1 MTDDL
6 DWAAVA
12 PLLFLAEVVGP
23 VRRQVRQ
30 RIGRLPTV
38 AVFEVDVRA
47 GRVARRSF
55 ISDQLP
61 LVHAI
66 AGLHLETEQVPVEG
80 EKVVAVRHDD
90 VVAVTNQLPGDDA
103 GVGGDHDPVIRGQDR
118 TALLVGDVDAGVEVL
133 VTEGRWLEY
142 LTAGPEEQRDG
153 ALLQRPDQRVLR
165 GVGGIGTGQ
174 REEVVLHPELRLLP
188 GCLFCLGDE
197 LVLAGDLHVGD
208 PLREGRRLPVD
219 GNQLVLHLADA
230 LAQPPFQVLLMSLL
244 LQQRR
249 LLTQKVGTVLI
260 SLLLLAAHQ
269 LLLGMKLG
277 IDFTDVLDELA
288 GQVAEMLDGHRPV

>member
-1 MTDDL
+1 M
-6 DWAAVA
+6 
-12 PLLFLAEVVGP
+12 
-23 VRRQVRQ
+23 
-30 RIGRLPTV
+30 
-38 AVFEVDVRA
+38 
-47 GRVARRSF
+47 
-55 ISDQLP
+55 
-61 LVHAI
+61 HAI

-174 REEVVLHPELRLLP
+174 REEVVLHQNCACCQAACSASAMSWSWRAISMSAIR
-188 GCLFCLGDE
+188 CARAADC
-197 LVLAGDLHVGD
+197 
-208 PLREGRRLPVD
+208 PLMATSSYFTWLMLWRSRR
-219 GNQLVLHLADA
+219 
-230 LAQPPFQVLLMSLL
+230 S
-244 LQQRR
+244 R
-249 LLTQKVGTVLI
+249 
-260 SLLLLAAHQ
+260 SC
-269 LLLGMKLG
+269 
-277 IDFTDVLDELA
+277 
-288 GQVAEMLDGHRPV
+288 